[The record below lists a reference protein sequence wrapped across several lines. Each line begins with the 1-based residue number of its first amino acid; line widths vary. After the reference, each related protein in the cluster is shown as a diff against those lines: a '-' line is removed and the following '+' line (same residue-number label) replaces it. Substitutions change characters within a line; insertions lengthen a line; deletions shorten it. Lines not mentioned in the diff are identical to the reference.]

1 MLIPLKH
8 LAAVLLISFIGGA
21 ALKLKPCASKPHLCH
36 YCQQALAMAVV
47 SEPTDKEAD
56 KTITFGTTDGDGFV
70 CQASESLESYVGF
83 ERNLAQH
90 VCQAIVDEIGKD
102 SKKYK
107 DLYVAELKNVDA
119 AQKKYTESQLPKP
132 DDEELAEVAKKGM
145 KEYLNEHP
153 PNDVGITTKICR
165 DVGCCPSTTTPNK
178 ADVKACKCEFPY
190 TVNVQSK
197 ANVQLLH
204 DNLLLTNA

>member
-1 MLIPLKH
+1 MLIPMKQ
-8 LAAVLLISFIGGA
+8 LAAMLLVSFIGGA

-47 SEPTDKEAD
+47 SVPSEKETDRE
-56 KTITFGTTDGDGFV
+56 ITFGTTDGDGFV

-83 ERNLAQH
+83 ERNLAQQ

-102 SKKYK
+102 SKTYK
-107 DLYVAELKNVDA
+107 DLYVAEVKNVDA

-132 DDEELAEVAKKGM
+132 DDKELAEVAKEGM
-145 KEYLNEHP
+145 KEYLYDHP

-165 DVGCCPSTTTPNK
+165 DVGCCPSGVTSHK
-178 ADVKACKCEFPY
+178 ADVQACKCEFPY
-190 TVNVQSK
+190 TVDVQSK
-197 ANVQLLH
+197 ANVQMLH
-204 DNLLLTNA
+204 DNLLLKNN